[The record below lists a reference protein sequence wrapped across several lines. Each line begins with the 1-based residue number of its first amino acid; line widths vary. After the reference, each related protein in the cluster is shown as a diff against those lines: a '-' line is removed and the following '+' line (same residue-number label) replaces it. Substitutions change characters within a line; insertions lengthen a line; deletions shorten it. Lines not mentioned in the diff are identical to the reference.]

1 MSTAETTSLSS
12 GASSSGAAPASRRK
26 RSYIPGR
33 RVEEAPTRAGKRG
46 RRVHEGNRE
55 GLPAD
60 VLDCILQ
67 RMVDTRAGLSI
78 IKLSMVNKAFR
89 QGVNA
94 NLKIWYKLYL
104 HWRGPIQRDVP
115 RPIST
120 PRGVVRLRPTLPTT
134 VPNFR
139 GKTPPT
145 T

>member
-1 MSTAETTSLSS
+1 MSTAETISLSS
-12 GASSSGAAPASRRK
+12 GVSSSAPASRRK
-26 RSYIPGR
+26 RSYTPGK
-33 RVEEAPTRAGKRG
+33 RVEEAPTRSGKRIRG
-46 RRVHEGNRE
+46 TCRE
-55 GLPAD
+55 PLPSD
-60 VLDCILQ
+60 VLDVILQ
-67 RMVDTRAGLSI
+67 RMVDSRAGLSI

-104 HWRGPIQRDVP
+104 HWRGPIQREVP
-115 RPIST
+115 RPINT